1 MFNSQVG
8 PGAYLGHTARQP
20 GSAPVPFHTSAERAL
35 MENTTTSAMT
45 PGPGAYE
52 SAHAADVL
60 HKLTAQSTGSS
71 AAFAHG
77 MPRLAEDKTRA
88 YVPG

>member
-1 MFNSQVG
+1 
-8 PGAYLGHTARQP
+8 
-20 GSAPVPFHTSAERAL
+20 

-52 SAHAADVL
+52 AAHAADAL
-60 HKLTAQSTGSS
+60 HKMAAQTTGHS
-71 AAFAHG
+71 AAFTVG
-77 MPRLAEDKTRA
+77 VPRLAEDKTRA